1 MRESIKVSQECLN
14 RIRAGETRG
23 AVHSS
28 GKGKGTGA
36 VTPRGDPDTAP
47 DERTPGDGGGNVE
60 IGI

>member
-1 MRESIKVSQECLN
+1 MRESIKTSQDSECLN
-14 RIRAGETRG
+14 RIRAGETNG

-28 GKGKGTGA
+28 GKGTGM

-47 DERTPGDGGGNVE
+47 VEHTPGAGREKVE